1 MREHL
6 SSSSGFDP
14 ELARTGFRMIL
25 KTSRIPLWS
34 VRRPPREEAYGLLG
48 AVEQTP
54 MVDA

>member
-34 VRRPPREEAYGLLG
+34 VRRPPREVAFGLLG